1 MKLNWLVFV
10 DESGDHGLVNFD
22 PYYPIFVLAALLV
35 TREDHEALGRDF
47 ARLKAKY
54 WPGEKVV
61 FHEREI
67 RRREGPYAKLGP
79 GAYEGFLSEL
89 TRVVDGTPF
98 QLMAVVVD
106 KRRLV
111 KRYARPLNPYELA
124 LGFVMERVALEVG
137 PGYPQTLPF
146 FLEARGRKEDRE
158 LLRVAKQLRSGE
170 HLLSRD
176 LDSGLR
182 ATLGRMRFEFKRKDD
197 LLPGLELAD
206 LVAWPVGHRYLY
218 PKQKNR
224 AFSVVEQKFR
234 RSPKGRVEGWGLK
247 VFP

>member
-1 MKLNWLVFV
+1 MSWLVFV

-22 PYYPIFVLAALLV
+22 PYYPIFVLAALLM
-35 TREDHEALGRDF
+35 TRGDHEALGHDF
-47 ARLKAKY
+47 ARLKARY

-67 RRREGPYAKLGP
+67 RRREGPFARLGSRD
-79 GAYEGFLSEL
+79 YEIFLSEL
-89 TRVVDGTPF
+89 TRVVAKTPF
-98 QLMAVVVD
+98 KLMAVVVD

-111 KRYARPLNPYELA
+111 ERYARPLNPYKLA
-124 LGFVMERVALEVG
+124 LGFVVERVAFEVG
-137 PGYPQTLPF
+137 PGYGQKLPF
-146 FLEARGRKEDRE
+146 FLEARGRREDRE

-170 HLLSRD
+170 HWLSRD
-176 LDSGLR
+176 LSPGLR
-182 ATLGRMRFEFKRKDD
+182 VTLGRMRFEFKRKDD

-218 PKQKNR
+218 PEQKNR
-224 AFSVVEQKFR
+224 AFSVLERKFR
-234 RSPKGRVEGWGLK
+234 RGPGGKVEGWGLK